1 MIFLNGRLS
10 LWHISCSFAR
20 VLKPTLTSR
29 LFLLYNFKK
38 TYRQNL
44 KNQALLYQRI
54 SLLCFLFYTPFFCQA
69 QQPDSTGK
77 FVDSIYQL
85 DSIGHDSLE
94 FSIDQHVSD
103 LDASLDYEADDSI
116 ILDMPS
122 RKAYLYGNAKIS
134 YQEIII
140 VANYIEIDLDSKDV
154 MARGIVN
161 DSTGDYLGRPSLEDN
176 GKKYEADTMRYN
188 FQSKKGISFGVLTT
202 ESDGL
207 IHGERVLRDSQENIY
222 VKNAKFTTCD
232 LPEPHFYIKA
242 DKIKVIPKK
251 QIITGPANLVIAD
264 INTPLF
270 VPFGFFPVPDKRKQ
284 GILFPTFGESQ
295 AYGFNIRNLGYYV
308 PVNDFLDVQVMG
320 DIYFRGS
327 WRASVSSRYNKRY
340 KYQGNLN
347 FETSSFKIG
356 EPESPTYSVRKDYKI
371 GWTYNRDAK
380 AKPGSRFGAS
390 VNFLTRNF
398 SKNNTTNYQDII
410 STNSNS
416 SVSYSRAIL
425 DKKVNVS
432 INSNM
437 IQNLSTGELNMTL
450 PQFTANLSRQM
461 PFKNFY
467 SKNETAKSFMRN
479 LGISYQG
486 TFKNE
491 LKTADTILVA
501 AVSETFGVK
510 ASLNTPRLRDDFR
523 NGASHV
529 VPINT
534 SFKALKWVTV
544 SPSFSFSEYWYF
556 KTTEKTWDAVGD
568 SVIVNNDIA
577 GFSRAMSYN
586 TSIGFSTILYGTK
599 AFTDKK
605 IVAIRHVVRP
615 NLEAVWNP
623 DFQSGAQNGYKSY
636 IDSQMMVKS
645 YSVYENGIIGRPTA
659 GPQASLN
666 FGFGNNLEIKV
677 RSSKDTAN
685 GGIKKVKIIESLNI
699 RSGYNFLADSFNL
712 ATLNISGNTTILN
725 KIRMNFSTSFDPYS
739 YTLVGPNEVATRY
752 NQFAINE
759 MKKLGHFVQSA
770 VSISTN
776 LNPQAFKKKETD
788 KVNEDELEYINNN
801 LQNYVDFNLPW
812 SLNLNYNLNS
822 RTPVLREK
830 TVSQSITFQGDI
842 KLTENWKIGVSSGYD
857 ITKKDISFTSL
868 DFFRDLHCWQMTFK
882 WYPIQRQMFD
892 FGISVKSSTLKDL
905 KLNRRRSWFDF

>member
-1 MIFLNGRLS
+1 M
-10 LWHISCSFAR
+10 
-20 VLKPTLTSR
+20 
-29 LFLLYNFKK
+29 YNFKK
-38 TYRQNL
+38 TYRQHL

-54 SLLCFLFYTPFFCQA
+54 ALLCFLFYTPFFCQA

-295 AYGFNIRNLGYYV
+295 SYGFNIRNLGYYV

-534 SFKALKWVTV
+534 SFKALKWAR
-544 SPSFSFSEYWYF
+544 
-556 KTTEKTWDAVGD
+556 K
-568 SVIVNNDIA
+568 
-577 GFSRAMSYN
+577 
-586 TSIGFSTILYGTK
+586 SI
-599 AFTDKK
+599 
-605 IVAIRHVVRP
+605 
-615 NLEAVWNP
+615 
-623 DFQSGAQNGYKSY
+623 
-636 IDSQMMVKS
+636 
-645 YSVYENGIIGRPTA
+645 
-659 GPQASLN
+659 
-666 FGFGNNLEIKV
+666 
-677 RSSKDTAN
+677 
-685 GGIKKVKIIESLNI
+685 
-699 RSGYNFLADSFNL
+699 
-712 ATLNISGNTTILN
+712 
-725 KIRMNFSTSFDPYS
+725 
-739 YTLVGPNEVATRY
+739 
-752 NQFAINE
+752 
-759 MKKLGHFVQSA
+759 
-770 VSISTN
+770 
-776 LNPQAFKKKETD
+776 
-788 KVNEDELEYINNN
+788 
-801 LQNYVDFNLPW
+801 
-812 SLNLNYNLNS
+812 
-822 RTPVLREK
+822 
-830 TVSQSITFQGDI
+830 
-842 KLTENWKIGVSSGYD
+842 
-857 ITKKDISFTSL
+857 
-868 DFFRDLHCWQMTFK
+868 
-882 WYPIQRQMFD
+882 
-892 FGISVKSSTLKDL
+892 
-905 KLNRRRSWFDF
+905 